1 MDKLKSVLNKLKDEG
16 AVGIKISFEDE
27 GALLNEMMTMR
38 YLTASVGVE
47 LSIKIGGCEA
57 KRDITDCINL
67 CSDSIVSPMIES
79 KFALEKF
86 IKSVGQYEYTGK
98 KGFNLET
105 INAYQNL
112 NELQELFNYIDF
124 VTVGRIDFVGSLDKN
139 RDYVN
144 SDEMYKIVEHI
155 FNIVKKY
162 NKKCYLGGGISIDSQ
177 EFIEKL
183 KNLNLINNYETRYI
197 IFDINKVKDYKYS
210 LYLANL
216 FEIEWMKYIRCQY
229 LNHADKDKNRII
241 MIENRIKNIDNNN
254 I

>member
-1 MDKLKSVLNKLKDEG
+1 MDKLKSILNKLKDEG
-16 AVGIKISFEDE
+16 AIGIKISFEDE
-27 GALLNEMMTMR
+27 GALLNEIMTMR
-38 YLTASVGVE
+38 YLTAFVELE

-86 IKSVGQYEYTGK
+86 INSIRKYEYSGK

-105 INAYQNL
+105 INAYDNL
-112 NELQELFNYIDF
+112 DELQDLFNYIDF

-144 SDEMYKIVEHI
+144 SEEIYKIVGRI
-155 FNIVKKY
+155 FTIVKKY

-183 KNLNLINNYETRYI
+183 KTLKIIDNYETRYV
-197 IFDINKVKDYKYS
+197 IFYVNKVKDFKYS

-216 FEIEWMKYIRCQY
+216 FEIEWMKYIETRY
-229 LNHADKDKNRII
+229 TNYAEKDKNRII
-241 MIENRIKNIDNNN
+241 MIENRIKNNDNN

>member
-1 MDKLKSVLNKLKDEG
+1 MDKLKSLLNKLKDEG

-27 GALLNEMMTMR
+27 GALLNEMITMR
-38 YLTASVGVE
+38 YLTAFIGLE

-57 KRDITDCINL
+57 KRDIVDCINL
-67 CSDSIVSPMIES
+67 CCDSIVSPMIES

-86 IKSVGQYEYTGK
+86 INSIEKYEYMGK

-105 INAYQNL
+105 INAYNNL
-112 NELQELFNYIDF
+112 NELENVFNYINF
-124 VTVGRIDFVGSLDKN
+124 VTVGRIDFVGSLNKN
-139 RDYVN
+139 RDSVN
-144 SDEMYKIVEHI
+144 SDDIYKIVEDI
-155 FNIVKKY
+155 FYKVKKY
-162 NKKCYLGGGISIDSQ
+162 NKKCYLGGGINIDTK

-183 KNLNLINNYETRYI
+183 KKNNLIDYYETRYV

-210 LYLANL
+210 LYLANI
-216 FEIEWMKYIRCQY
+216 FEIEWMKYIRSQY
-229 LNHADKDKNRII
+229 LNHADKDKNRIT

>member
-1 MDKLKSVLNKLKDEG
+1 MDKLKSLLNKLKDEG

-38 YLTASVGVE
+38 YLTAFVGLE
-47 LSIKIGGCEA
+47 LSVKIGGCEA
-57 KRDITDCINL
+57 KRDIVDCINL
-67 CSDSIVSPMIES
+67 CTDSIVSPMIES

-86 IKSVGQYEYTGK
+86 INSIEKYEYMGK

-105 INAYQNL
+105 INAYNNL
-112 NELQELFNYIDF
+112 NELENVFNYINF
-124 VTVGRIDFVGSLDKN
+124 VTVGRIDFVGSLNKN
-139 RDYVN
+139 RDSVN
-144 SDEMYKIVEHI
+144 SDDIYKIVEDI
-155 FNIVKKY
+155 FYKVKKY
-162 NKKCYLGGGISIDSQ
+162 NKKCYLGGGINIDTK

-183 KNLNLINNYETRYI
+183 KYNNLIDYYETRYV

-216 FEIEWMKYIRCQY
+216 FEIEWMKYIRSQY
-229 LNHADKDKNRII
+229 INHSDKDKNRIT
-241 MIENRIKNIDNNN
+241 MIENRIKNIDNN

>member
-1 MDKLKSVLNKLKDEG
+1 MDKLKSLLNKLKEEG
-16 AVGIKISFEDE
+16 AIGIKVSFEDE

-38 YLTASVGVE
+38 YLTASVELE

-57 KRDITDCINL
+57 KRDIVDCINL
-67 CSDSIVSPMIES
+67 CTDTIVSPMIES

-86 IKSVGQYEYTGK
+86 IKSMGQYEYSGK

-105 INAYQNL
+105 INAYEKL
-112 NELQELFNYIDF
+112 DELQNLFNYIDF
-124 VTVGRIDFVGSLDKN
+124 VTVGRIDFIGSLNKN

-144 SDEMYKIVEHI
+144 SDEIYKIVEHI
-155 FNIVKKY
+155 FTVVRKY
-162 NKKCYLGGGISIDSQ
+162 NKKCYIGGGISIDSK

-183 KNLNLINNYETRYI
+183 KNKNLIDNYETRYI
-197 IFDINKVKDYKYS
+197 IFDVNKVKDYKYS

-216 FEIEWMKYIRCQY
+216 FEIEWMKYIRNQY
-229 LNHADKDKNRII
+229 LNYAEKDKNRII

>member
-1 MDKLKSVLNKLKDEG
+1 MDKLKSILNKLKDEG
-16 AVGIKISFEDE
+16 AIGIKISFEDE

-38 YLTASVGVE
+38 YLTASVGLE

-67 CSDSIVSPMIES
+67 CSDSIVAPMIES
-79 KFALEKF
+79 KFALDKF
-86 IKSVGQYEYTGK
+86 INSIRKYEYSGK

-105 INAYQNL
+105 INAYDNL
-112 NELQELFNYIDF
+112 DELQELFNYIDF

-144 SDEMYKIVEHI
+144 SEEIYKIVARTFI
-155 FNIVKKY
+155 IAKKY

-183 KNLNLINNYETRYI
+183 KTLKIIDNYETRYV
-197 IFDINKVKDYKYS
+197 IFDVNKVKDFKYS

-216 FEIEWMKYIRCQY
+216 FEIEWMKYIETRY
-229 LNHADKDKNRII
+229 TNYAEKDKNRIA
-241 MIENRIKNIDNNN
+241 MIENRIKNNDNN